1 MRVALAQID
10 CLLGDVDGNLRRA
23 KEVVAKA
30 KVEGADLVVFP
41 ELGLTGYSLGQ
52 LTQEELSLEV
62 QSEQI
67 TSLVEEAGEM
77 SIAVGFY
84 EDDGD
89 LRTYNSAAYFEDG
102 SLVHLHRKLYLPT
115 YGVFEERKHFSPGQT
130 MRAFGTKFGRMSIL
144 ICNDAWQPMLGF
156 LAVQDGARVLLIPT
170 SSADSRFPG
179 EMDTTEYWYDITRF
193 YARMLECY
201 VVFVNRVGTEG
212 DLVFWGSSHVM
223 DPLGNVVVEAPLYKE
238 ALITADLDIQ
248 SVLRRRR
255 KIPLLREARLGLLN
269 KELGR
274 LVEEGGDL

>member
-1 MRVALAQID
+1 MRVALAQIAPV
-10 CLLGDVDGNLRRA
+10 LGDIRA
-23 KEVVAKA
+23 NFQRAMEVIAEAKGL
-30 KVEGADLVVFP
+30 GADLVVFP
-41 ELGLTGYSLGQ
+41 ELSLTGYTLGQ
-52 LTQEELSLEV
+52 VSEEVSIDVEDERV
-62 QSEQI
+62 
-67 TSLVEEAGEM
+67 TSLVEAAGET
-77 SIAVGFY
+77 SLVISFH
-84 EDDGD
+84 EDDGS

-102 SLVHLHRKLYLPT
+102 SLVRLHRKLYLPT
-115 YGVFEERKHFSPGQT
+115 YGIFEERKHFSPGQT
-130 MRAFGTKFGRMSIL
+130 MRAFGTKFGRMAIL
-144 ICNDAWQPMLGF
+144 ICNDAWQPALGF

-179 EMDTTEYWYDITRF
+179 DMDTTQYWYDITRF

-201 VVFVNRVGTEG
+201 VVFTNRVGTEG
-212 DLVFWGSSHVM
+212 ELAFWGSSHVM
-223 DPLGNVVVEAPLYKE
+223 DPLGNVVAEAPLYKE